1 MWTQNKRKIV
11 IAFVIATWLSHYLVL
26 SFSWAER
33 FLLELFKFPIKLSS
47 SNYLFMSLLL
57 QTYRKTKHLQDLFKV
72 VSTSKDRKGVEFIS
86 NMEGNFECWYV
97 TPKRLWIN
105 PLFNSSVFL
114 DCQCLSGKRYPIY
127 LFHWHPS
134 KAQYELRTDL
144 DIKHSFRLILAA
156 QYLADFFIRQ
166 GNNN

>member
-1 MWTQNKRKIV
+1 MWTQTKRKIV
-11 IAFVIATWLSHYLVL
+11 IGVVIATWWSHHLFL
-26 SFSWAER
+26 SFSLCWGV
-33 FLLELFKFPIKLSS
+33 FWELFKFPIKVYY
-47 SNYLFMSLLL
+47 SNYLFMPLLL
-57 QTYRKTKHLQDLFKV
+57 QTYRKTKHLQDFFKV

-86 NMEGNFECWYV
+86 NMEGNLNTDMWRRNCG
-97 TPKRLWIN
+97 IN
-105 PLFNSSVFL
+105 PLFNASICL
-114 DCQCLSGKRYPIY
+114 DFQFLSGKRYPIY